1 MKNESGGNLMQDTED
16 NQSTLNEIALKI
28 RENLEPI
35 FIGSFSEPN
44 SQFEHLEGIQE
55 LVSWYKKTRK
65 EENIL
70 EKILEDI
77 INETMKYLPQQYANL
92 CVENIKINSKEKEK
106 NVKFNINFQ
115 LEPIK
120 SYVEFVINVNG
131 IRKKAGRIVFE
142 INSSGTIKEVK
153 ISLDKKR
160 KSQVSLGVISGLI
173 QISIIEVPFMKI
185 NESIEIGT
193 KEIEIDLSQYHV
205 GTN

>member
-1 MKNESGGNLMQDTED
+1 MQDAEE
-16 NQSTLNEIALKI
+16 NQTILNEIALKVGDNLKLI
-28 RENLEPI
+28 FNGYFLEPD
-35 FIGSFSEPN
+35 
-44 SQFEHLEGIQE
+44 SQFGHLEGTQE
-55 LVSWYKKTRK
+55 LASWYKKTGK
-65 EENIL
+65 KDNIL

-120 SYVEFVINVNG
+120 SYVEFAINVNG
-131 IRKKAGRIVFE
+131 VRKKSGRIVFE
-142 INSSGTIKEVK
+142 INSSGTIKEVE
-153 ISLDKKR
+153 ISLDKER
-160 KSQVSLGVISGLI
+160 KSQVSLGVMSGLI